1 MCVCVS
7 CSVVSDSF
15 NPMDCSPP
23 DFSVHGILQ
32 ARILEWIA
40 IPFSRGFSH
49 PRDWTQADSL
59 TSEPPEKLTG
69 MLFLYFLYTQLMW
82 YGFSIMTQTR
92 QGHSASR
99 LRLQPL
105 EFLIIFP
112 VIPMI
117 VILDALGLRRL
128 TIQTLLFILRTG
140 WETDRG
146 LLYRVITGGAGS
158 GWQSGPGAKYLSFQ
172 NFNFYPFHS
181 RHTYWKGLWVA
192 YRVEAEESQ
201 NPEDKLRLK
210 REGASHARTV
220 VRNTSPVHYSSGC
233 QSVVLRWPASALPK
247 SC

>member
-1 MCVCVS
+1 
-7 CSVVSDSF
+7 
-15 NPMDCSPP
+15 
-23 DFSVHGILQ
+23 
-32 ARILEWIA
+32 
-40 IPFSRGFSH
+40 
-49 PRDWTQADSL
+49 
-59 TSEPPEKLTG
+59 
-69 MLFLYFLYTQLMW
+69 MLFLCLLYTQLMW

-128 TIQTLLFILRTG
+128 IIHSSLFSELTKKLI
-140 WETDRG
+140 EVS
-146 LLYRVITGGAGS
+146 YRVITGRAGS

-192 YRVEAEESQ
+192 YHVEAEESQ
-201 NPEDKLRLK
+201 RPEDTHWLK
-210 REGASHARTV
+210 GEGASHMRTV
-220 VRNTSPVHYSSGC
+220 MWT
-233 QSVVLRWPASALPK
+233 L
-247 SC
+247 